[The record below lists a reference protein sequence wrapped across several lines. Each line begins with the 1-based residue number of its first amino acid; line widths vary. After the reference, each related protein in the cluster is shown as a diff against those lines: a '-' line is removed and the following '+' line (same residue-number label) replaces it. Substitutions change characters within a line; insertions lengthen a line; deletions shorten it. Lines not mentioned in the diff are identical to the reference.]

1 MITNERQYRITKS
14 ELESF
19 KSALAALDA
28 ETRKSSSE
36 PDREARVHRA
46 ALASQTEEFTQ
57 LVAEYESLQEAKAEL
72 FQVPS
77 LAELPTALIKARIAR
92 RMNHKG
98 LAEALGVKEQQVQRW
113 EAAKYENI
121 SFANLQRVIAALGVS
136 VREDIFV
143 PGAEATGPKLLQRL
157 KDAGVPLKLLFD
169 RLVPPELRE
178 ILSRKDADE
187 GAVFTVAGIL
197 SKVFAIPLPELL
209 SDRAVKFKFAPVSSA
224 RFKAPANAN
233 PEALN
238 VYTLYAHYLAT
249 LTTQACEHLPL
260 ERVPADWKAVR
271 KAILRH
277 GDCVDFKSALRFAWS
292 IGVPVLPL
300 NDPGAFHGA
309 MWRINGRNVIVLK
322 QRKDYPSY
330 WLHDLLHEL
339 EHASESPGER
349 ELTVLEAE
357 PLSPERRKSPEEQAA
372 NDYAEDIILG
382 GQSDKI
388 EDECVK
394 EADGKLPRLKSAIPR
409 VAARHQVDQ
418 GYLANYMAVVLAQ
431 SKTTDFWGT
440 ATNLQPTDYSAFE
453 FAQQLFCERAS
464 LHRLNEQDRELLL
477 QGLQKDP
484 DHA

>member
-14 ELESF
+14 ELETF
-19 KSALAALDA
+19 KSALTRLDA
-28 ETRKSSSE
+28 EAAG
-36 PDREARVHRA
+36 DREARVHRA
-46 ALASQTEEFTQ
+46 ALASQVDEFSA
-57 LVAEYESLQEAKAEL
+57 LVAEYDSLQEAKAEV
-72 FQVPS
+72 FQVPT
-77 LAELPTALIKARIAR
+77 LAELPTALIRARIAR
-92 RMNHKG
+92 RMNQKE

-113 EAAKYENI
+113 ESARYENI

-136 VREDIFV
+136 VREEVFV
-143 PGAEATGPKLLQRL
+143 PGPEATAPKLLQRL

-169 RLVPPELRE
+169 RLVPPELR
-178 ILSRKDADE
+178 DAISGKESDE
-187 GAVFTVAGIL
+187 GAVFAFAGL
-197 SKVFAIPLPELL
+197 VSKVFGIPLPELL
-209 SDRAVKFKFAPVSSA
+209 SDRAVNFQFAPVSRA

-233 PEALN
+233 AENLN

-277 GDCVDFKSALRFAWS
+277 GDRVDFKSALRFAWS

-300 NDPGAFHGA
+300 SDPGAFHGA
-309 MWRINGRNVIVLK
+309 VWRINGRNVIVLK

-339 EHASESPGER
+339 EHASEAPDQR
-349 ELTVLEAE
+349 EHTVLEAE
-357 PLSPERRKSPEEQAA
+357 PLSPERRTSPEEQAA
-372 NDYAEDIILG
+372 NDYAEDVILG
-382 GQSDKI
+382 GLSDKI

-394 EADGKLPRLKSAIPR
+394 EAKGQLPQLKSAIPK
-409 VAARHQVDQ
+409 VAARYGVDQ

-431 SKTTDFWGT
+431 TKTSDFWGT

-477 QGLQKDP
+477 QGLQRSP